1 MINEKVTSAD
11 PAATRPRRTR
21 LPAAERRAQILAVA
35 RDLFVAEGID
45 RTSLRRIADAAGIT
59 PTAIY
64 DHFTDKEALLTAIAE
79 EFFAGLIEA
88 MDIQPIPGGDPLHM
102 LRQLMV
108 NYVRYGL
115 AHPNEYR
122 LVFMTSLSR
131 FAPMLGHRGKPTL
144 GGEAPCAI
152 SQKSVKAMQSFGI
165 LQAGIERLAAA
176 GIVRADDPEGFADS
190 VWAMGHGIVSLVIT
204 KGDSNF
210 TPIDRWIDTSIN
222 ILFDG
227 MRAPQAR

>member
-1 MINEKVTSAD
+1 MVNEKGTRAAK
-11 PAATRPRRTR
+11 PAKRTR

-35 RDLFVAEGID
+35 RDLFVTQGFEHA
-45 RTSLRRIADAAGIT
+45 SMRRIADAAGIT

-64 DHFTDKEALLTAIAE
+64 DHFADKEALLTAIAA
-79 EFFAGLIEA
+79 EFFDGLVAAMTVPAGTVA
-88 MDIQPIPGGDPLHM
+88 DPLGM

-122 LVFMTSLSR
+122 LVFMNSLSR
-131 FAPMLGHRGKPTL
+131 FVPTLGHRGL
-144 GGEAPCAI
+144 PCQPGNIPDDVAE
-152 SQKSVKAMQSFGI
+152 KAAKAKQSFGI
-165 LQAGIERLAAA
+165 LQTGIERLVAA
-176 GIVRADDPEGFADS
+176 GLLRADDPEGFADS

-210 TPIDRWIDTSIN
+210 TPIDRWIDTSIG
-222 ILFDG
+222 ILTDG
-227 MRAPQAR
+227 MRPR

>member
-1 MINEKVTSAD
+1 MDTKIGASASK
-11 PAATRPRRTR
+11 PAKRTR

-35 RDLFVAEGID
+35 RDLFVGEGFE
-45 RTSLRRIADAAGIT
+45 RASMRRIADAAGIT

-64 DHFTDKEALLTAIAE
+64 DHFHDKEALLTAIAE
-79 EFFAGLIEA
+79 EFFDGLTRA
-88 MDIQPIPGGDPLHM
+88 MDIPAAGGGDPLGT

-122 LVFMTSLSR
+122 LIFMTSLSR
-131 FAPMLGHRGKPTL
+131 FVPTLGHRGRPSPP
-144 GGEAPCAI
+144 GELAACV
-152 SQKSVKAMQSFGI
+152 SQKNAKAMQSFGI
-165 LQAGIERLAAA
+165 LQTGIERLAAA
-176 GIVRADDPEGFADS
+176 GIIRADDPAGFADS
-190 VWAMGHGIVSLVIT
+190 VWAMGHGIVSLIIT

-210 TPIDRWIDTSIN
+210 TPVDRWIDTSIG

-227 MRAPQAR
+227 MRPR